1 MSLLDE
7 VRVRVRHIFVL
18 FLHFP
23 CTLTYADSV
32 KVSLVFVK
40 NNVGKNNDDNE
51 HDSNSKNTDSNY
63 TKLIKYILLKNK
75 KPQFS

>member
-1 MSLLDE
+1 MRSGLGLGIFLSSCSTFHVHLLM
-7 VRVRVRHIFVL
+7 L
-18 FLHFP
+18 S
-23 CTLTYADSV
+23 DSV

>member
-1 MSLLDE
+1 MLS
-7 VRVRVRHIFVL
+7 
-18 FLHFP
+18 
-23 CTLTYADSV
+23 DSV